1 MGRCYLCGPKSV
13 KTKSN
18 HSPNEQYLR
27 SRHIY
32 ISSTRSSCDLPER
45 RIDQKL
51 RNHRGLQR
59 ILYGSLSPS
68 SRTYIPTRRLR

>member
-1 MGRCYLCGPKSV
+1 MGRCYLCGSNPI

-32 ISSTRSSCDLPER
+32 ISSTRSSCGLSEKR
-45 RIDQKL
+45 L
-51 RNHRGLQR
+51 HRL
-59 ILYGSLSPS
+59 LYGSLSPS
-68 SRTYIPTRRLR
+68 SRACVPTQRLG